1 MVAIPCIYGGV
12 AIHTKL
18 CCRVCSLVSII
29 VVVMAGFSPLVT
41 PLYRT
46 DSAETPV
53 KEKNEVEVT
62 AELVGFGET
71 TTVIGTLSE
80 TEAQRLMDRCHEV
93 EERLGHASSFEERE
107 VVLAS
112 FLVDVEGA
120 GLLP

>member
-1 MVAIPCIYGGV
+1 MVG
-12 AIHTKL
+12 L
-18 CCRVCSLVSII
+18 
-29 VVVMAGFSPLVT
+29 SPLVIPT
-41 PLYRT
+41 YGSDVT
-46 DSAETPV
+46 ETPV
-53 KEKNEVEVT
+53 EEKKRVVVT